1 MTITRKNLT
10 GPAHDAREAIKNVY
24 LFRGANPEDLVA
36 LAAITEPKDFLPGD
50 FVYHAG
56 DPADAMFYIEMGT
69 VEIAKPGSQIVFA
82 TLGTGQTVGEVAF
95 FDSGKRAAVAVTRER
110 TRVLRIP
117 FDRLSTL
124 LTERPGLALV
134 VYRNASAF
142 LAKHL
147 RQLALETNHRYL

>member
-1 MTITRKNLT
+1 MV
-10 GPAHDAREAIKNVY
+10 PAELLKNVY
-24 LFRGANPEDLVA
+24 LFRGANPDDLVA
-36 LAAITEPKDFLPGD
+36 LAAITESKDFLAGD

-69 VEIAKPGSQIVFA
+69 VEIVNPRTQKVFA
-82 TLGTGQTVGEVAF
+82 TLGTGQSIGEVAF
-95 FDSGKRAAVAVTRER
+95 FDNGKRAAVAVTREQ

-124 LTERPGLALV
+124 LNERPGFAIV
-134 VYRNASAF
+134 VYRNGSAF

-147 RQLALETNHRYL
+147 RQLALEINHRYL